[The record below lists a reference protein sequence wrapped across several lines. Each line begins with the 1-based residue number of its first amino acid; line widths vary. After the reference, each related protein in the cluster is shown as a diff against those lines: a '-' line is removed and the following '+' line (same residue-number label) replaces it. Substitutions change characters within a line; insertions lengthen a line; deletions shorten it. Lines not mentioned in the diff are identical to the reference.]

1 MAVGAV
7 VARIITQYS
16 DKGSKAAARD
26 INKLGKSFDKFAGK
40 VGKAFAIGAA
50 AAGAFAIKIGIDS
63 VKAAIAD
70 EKSQALLANSLRNTT
85 GATDAAIAATEA
97 YIDQTQR
104 AFGVVDDELRPALA
118 KLASMT
124 GSVAAAQG
132 LLGLAMDVS
141 AGGSVDLNAATN
153 AVTKALQG
161 NYKALKN
168 LGVPITDAMV
178 KSKDL
183 NAVLALTAKT
193 FGGAAATRA
202 GTFEFRMKRLNIAF
216 EEAKETLGNA
226 LMPVMEELFTILV
239 TKVIPAIQKFLEENG
254 DKLVAAFTAAI
265 KAVVGFGFVIFKV
278 FSFVAENKT
287 VFIALG
293 AIFTATFVASKVMAF
308 VTAIVALVKAYKAI
322 RAAALAAAAAQAA
335 ATGGISVAAAVAG
348 VAAFTLTLGGLYLA
362 VSSANS
368 AMDKLETT
376 GTELEFSF
384 DGLSGTTDDF
394 LKSLKG
400 MNIDLGKAG
409 KQTQALTKEQKLL
422 IALQAAIKKM
432 SGGAATTETDPIQL
446 EAARLNLIKQGNL
459 AQDANYRKL
468 VDSYNQMLLNVVA
481 AQKYADIL
489 QALADSKITSEEI
502 AVLALK
508 WGISEAA
515 VRLYVSSIITVNDQT
530 VSTEEI
536 AKLATQWGVTTAQAA
551 MYLDFFK
558 ALNDGKLSA
567 EEIANLQT
575 KWGLTSKA
583 VTDYAAVFAAAD
595 DGKLSTA
602 EIEAL
607 ANKWGLSTAATA
619 TYAEKLLSD
628 FGYSTTLLD
637 GAKESDG
644 SWKVAYG
651 SVEAYNLLLQTPIT
665 VDASFTGPGDIAA
678 AGWQAAL
685 DAAQAYKTAIAS
697 DTYRKFNP
705 PATPT
710 ELAYAE
716 YLNGL
721 QAKADAQAAADAAA
735 AKIIQ
740 QFSDA
745 ASGDAYIKGRYG
757 MSGMTSS
764 NGGIPK
770 LGSGG
775 IVNSP
780 TLAMIGEAGP
790 EAVIPL
796 GRMGSMGGTT
806 INLTING
813 SVTSEGDLVSTIRNA
828 LLQGQNNGQA
838 IVKNAILI

>member
-50 AAGAFAIKIGIDS
+50 AAGAFAVKIGVDS

-278 FSFVAENKT
+278 FSFVAKNKT

-308 VTAIVALVKAYKAI
+308 VTAIMALVKAYKAI

-422 IALQAAIKKM
+422 IGLQAAIKKL
-432 SGGAATTETDPIQL
+432 SGSAATTETDPIQL
-446 EAARLNLIKQGNL
+446 EAARLNLVKQNNFVE
-459 AQDANYRKL
+459 AERIA
-468 VDSYNQMLLNVVA
+468 LLLKSKVA
-481 AQKYADIL
+481 AEEAAIAAQRYTDIL
-489 QALADSKITSEEI
+489 MALADAKIVPAEFELL
-502 AVLALK
+502 AVK
-508 WGISEAA
+508 WGITTNA
-515 VRLYVSSIITVNDQT
+515 VRLYTEAIVSIQDS
-530 VSTEEI
+530 EI
-536 AKLATQWGVTTAQAA
+536 SAGDIANLAEQWGVTYKQASL
-551 MYLDFFK
+551 YLGFFQ
-558 ALNDGKLSA
+558 ALNDGTLSDK
-567 EEIANLQT
+567 EIANLQSQ
-575 KWGLTSKA
+575 WGFTNKQ
-583 VTDYAAVFAAAD
+583 VVDYSSVFAAAD
-595 DGKLSTA
+595 DGKIDYS
-602 EIEAL
+602 EIVGL
-607 ANKWGLSTAATA
+607 ADKWGMTTDEAEAYAKKILEDFGFNIENLNAPISVEKAWEAAYGSA
-619 TYAEKLLSD
+619 EAYEKLL
-628 FGYSTTLLD
+628 T
-637 GAKESDG
+637 
-644 SWKVAYG
+644 
-651 SVEAYNLLLQTPIT
+651 
-665 VDASFTGPGDIAA
+665 
-678 AGWQAAL
+678 
-685 DAAQAYKTAIAS
+685 TAIVVDPSLIEPGNTAAKAWKAAYDQALQYQS
-697 DTYRKFNP
+697 LIAKKAFDNANP
-705 PATPT
+705 PATLA
-710 ELAYAE
+710 EKAYAE

-721 QAKADAQAAADAAA
+721 QAKADAAAA
-735 AKIIQ
+735 AQAKADAIIQ
-740 QFSDA
+740 QYADA
-745 ASGDAYIKGRYG
+745 ASGDTYLKGRYG
-757 MSGMTSS
+757 AGSGLTAPGFIPGMA
-764 NGGIPK
+764 NGG
-770 LGSGG
+770 
-775 IVNSP
+775 VVTSP
-780 TLAMIGEAGP
+780 TIAMIGEAGP

-796 GRMGSMGGTT
+796 GQMGSMGGTT
-806 INLTING
+806 INITVNG